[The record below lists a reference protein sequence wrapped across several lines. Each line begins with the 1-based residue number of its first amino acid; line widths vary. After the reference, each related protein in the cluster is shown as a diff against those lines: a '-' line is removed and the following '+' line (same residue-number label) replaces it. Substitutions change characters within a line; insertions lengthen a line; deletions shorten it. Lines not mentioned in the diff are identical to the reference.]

1 MKPMQMALIGIG
13 GIGRMHLELIQR
25 VTQEGRVSCIAY
37 CDPNPAASPEQAAL
51 LASMGAIHYEDY
63 RVLIDSHPTLDA
75 VAIVTPIPLHKP
87 MFLYAMERGIHVFM
101 EKPPCVAIEDLDEM
115 LAATERSGKLAAIN
129 FQNTSGGAFRVL
141 LQQLQSGV
149 IGEIR
154 SVTGIGMF
162 HRDDAYFARAPWAGK
177 LKINGAYVLDGP
189 TMNALSH
196 LLNNC
201 LIAAGAGNP
210 QSAEPRTVQA
220 ELYRANRIESE
231 DTSCI
236 RIQAKNGVS
245 VHYYATLCG
254 RQSTQPM
261 IRIVGAK
268 GELEW
273 SYANTLKLHTSE
285 GETKDFF
292 FPEEGQFN
300 DKFYNMYDNFLR
312 VWRGEEERLFC
323 SLADCRSFLLA
334 ANGAFTA
341 SSRIH
346 PIPEPYAQDEHPA
359 EGSSYTYIP
368 EIGEHMQQAAASGKL
383 YSELAIPW
391 AVTTTTVDMTDYK
404 RLDAPMAAG
413 TGQTC

>member
-1 MKPMQMALIGIG
+1 MKPMQLALIGIG
-13 GIGRMHLELIQR
+13 GIGKQHLELIQR
-25 VTQEGRVSCIAY
+25 LTGEGRVSCTAY
-37 CDPNPAASPEQAAL
+37 CDPNPEANPQQAAA
-51 LASMGAIHYEDY
+51 LASLGAKHYADY
-63 RVLIDSHPTLDA
+63 RTLIDSHPGLDA

-115 LAATERSGKLAAIN
+115 LAAAEQSGKLAAIN

-141 LQQLQSGV
+141 LQQLRSGV

-154 SVTGIGMF
+154 SVTGTGIF

-201 LIAAGAGNP
+201 LIAAGAGDP

-220 ELYRANRIESE
+220 ELYHANRIESE

-236 RIQAKNGVS
+236 RIQTQNGVA

-254 RQSTQPM
+254 LGQNEPS
-261 IRIVGAK
+261 IRVVGTK
-268 GELEW
+268 GELDW
-273 SYANTLKLHTSE
+273 SYANTLTLRTAD
-285 GETKDFF
+285 GETKDFI
-292 FPEEGQFN
+292 FPGEEQFN

-312 VWRGEEERLFC
+312 VWSGEEDRLFC

-341 SSRIH
+341 SARIH
-346 PIPEPYAQDEHPA
+346 PIPEPYARVDRPA
-359 EGSSYTYIP
+359 EGSAYTCIP
-368 EIGEHMQQAAASGKL
+368 LIEEHMQQAAAAGKL

-391 AVTTTTVDMTDYK
+391 AISTAAIDMTDYK
-404 RLDAPMAAG
+404 RLDAPMATG